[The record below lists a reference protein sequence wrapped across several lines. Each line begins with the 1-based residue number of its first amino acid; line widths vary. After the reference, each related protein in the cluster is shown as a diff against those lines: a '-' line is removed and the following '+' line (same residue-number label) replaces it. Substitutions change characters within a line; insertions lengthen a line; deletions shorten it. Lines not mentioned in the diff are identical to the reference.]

1 MEGQKRPPTPLKILE
16 EGVTREECVKE
27 RRDGGGMGGMVGEG
41 EGRGMGIGVGGGLGD
56 RRMFRLSIA
65 KESIP
70 EKDVFFLSLSLISSF
85 SLASS
90 SHVLFFNTLQHFL
103 FLEI

>member
-41 EGRGMGIGVGGGLGD
+41 GGRGMGIGVGGGLGD

-70 EKDVFFLSLSLISSF
+70 EKDVFFSLSLSFLLSLSLHLAMCCFLIPFSISCF
-85 SLASS
+85 
-90 SHVLFFNTLQHFL
+90 
-103 FLEI
+103 